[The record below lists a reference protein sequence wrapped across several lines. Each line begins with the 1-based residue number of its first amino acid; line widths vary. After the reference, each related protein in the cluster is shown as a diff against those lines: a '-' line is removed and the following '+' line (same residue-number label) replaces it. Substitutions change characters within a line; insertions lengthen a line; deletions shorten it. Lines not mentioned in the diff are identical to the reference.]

1 MKSLHAATVL
11 VALLVAAS
19 ASPSFGACINA
30 QCADADAI
38 ARAREL
44 IQDTCG
50 CTRSGQTHGT
60 YKKCVRSTL
69 KLANLTALI
78 PQKQCRKLIKKCENA
93 SICGK
98 PNAAVCCVR
107 KKNGKVK
114 ASIVGSPSKCKKGI
128 ACGAPLGL
136 FSRFDA
142 CNSDG
147 ACAGPR
153 TTTPTTTL
161 IPTTTTTI
169 TVGTTITVNTTTN
182 TLGDGLC
189 SFQEAVQA
197 ANTRAAV
204 DACPAGTPGAN
215 NTIAFNIPGSGI
227 HTITVTAPAGA
238 PAARNSGAEILT
250 PITIDGSTQPGYAGA
265 PLIRITGVV
274 DDLLVFRG
282 DAHGSFLK
290 DLMLTNTNGGGLID
304 GVTALFYSDNNHI
317 TGNYFNTDGATVLGT
332 YGAGLL
338 FSETSE
344 NNVIGGSTAV
354 TRNIFGG
361 QTGVYLQDSSRN
373 LVEGNYFGVQPDGN
387 TAIGGL
393 PANGN
398 GILIFNVIGN
408 ATGNTLRGNVI
419 TGFLAGIH
427 LKQGAHANIVQGNH
441 VGVGA
446 DGSTVRSNGIGVLV
460 NGAPNNTIG
469 GTTMAERNVISGN
482 VSSNIQVSNEAQ
494 YGADNNI
501 IAGNVI
507 GSDATGLNLV
517 SPNALFGIFLMGGA
531 SGNVISG
538 NVITGN
544 QQGVYIDETS
554 AVASGSSQNCINS
567 NPTYGVNNANA
578 VSAPFANNWWGDA
591 SGPRYNGHAVG
602 AGDWVSA
609 NVTFL
614 PFLTS
619 KPATCTGGA
628 TGGSP

>member
-1 MKSLHAATVL
+1 MKSFHAATVL
-11 VALLVAAS
+11 GALLVAAS
-19 ASPSFGACINA
+19 ASPSFCACISA

-38 ARAREL
+38 ERARAF

-60 YKKCVRSTL
+60 YKKCVQSTL

-78 PQKQCRKLIKKCENA
+78 PQKQCRTLIKKCENA

-98 PNAAVCCVR
+98 PNAAVCCVQ

-114 ASIVGSPSKCKKGI
+114 GSIVGSPSQCTKGS

-136 FSRFDA
+136 FSKFDA

-147 ACAGPR
+147 ACAGHP
-153 TTTPTTTL
+153 
-161 IPTTTTTI
+161 TTI
-169 TVGTTITVNTTTN
+169 TGNTTITVNSTTN
-182 TLGDGLC
+182 TLRDGLC

-197 ANTRAAV
+197 ANTSAAV

-227 HTITVTAPAGA
+227 HTITVT
-238 PAARNSGAEILT
+238 SVTEILKSL
-250 PITIDGSTQPGYAGA
+250 TIDGSTQPGYAGV
-265 PLIRITGVV
+265 PLIQITGVV
-274 DDLLVFRG
+274 EDLMVFRG
-282 DAHGSFLK
+282 DANGSYLK
-290 DLMLTNTNGGGLID
+290 DLMLTNTNSGGLLD
-304 GVTALFYSDNNHI
+304 GATALFYSDNNHI
-317 TGNYFNTDGATVLGT
+317 IGNYFNTDGVTVLGT
-332 YGAGLL
+332 HGAGLL
-338 FSETSE
+338 LSETSE
-344 NNVIGGSTAV
+344 NNVIGGSTAA

-361 QTGVYLQDSSRN
+361 QTGIYLQDSSGN

-387 TAIGGL
+387 EALGGL

-398 GILIFNVIGN
+398 AILIFNVIAN
-408 ATGNTLRGNVI
+408 ATGNTIRGNVI

-427 LKQGAHANIVQGNH
+427 LLQGANANMVQGNH

-446 DGSTVRSNGIGVLV
+446 DGSTVRGNGIGVLV

-469 GTTMAERNVISGN
+469 GTTMADRNVISGN
-482 VSSNIQVSNEAQ
+482 SNTNITLTNGSQ
-494 YGADNNI
+494 YRANNNI
-501 IAGNVI
+501 VAGNFI
-507 GSDATGLNLV
+507 GPDATGLNSV
-517 SPNALFGIFLMGGA
+517 SPNALFGIFITGGA
-531 SGNVISG
+531 SGTEISG
-538 NVITGN
+538 NVIAGN
-544 QQGVYIDETS
+544 EQGVYIDETS
-554 AVASGSSQNCINS
+554 AVAGGSSQNCIGPNFI
-567 NPTYGVNNANA
+567 YGVNNATG

-591 SGPRYNGHAVG
+591 SGPRYTGHAVG

-609 NVTFL
+609 NVTFV
-614 PFLTS
+614 PFVTS